1 MTVLAQLERM
11 LILSVTS
18 ERVRDSSIET
28 SDINCTKSA
37 IEIFSDLNWN
47 LPSDCFTISSSKVFL
62 IYRVEPMLVL
72 NLSIIN
78 LSSSIC
84 IVCSFSK
91 QKS

>member
-1 MTVLAQLERM
+1 
-11 LILSVTS
+11 
-18 ERVRDSSIET
+18 
-28 SDINCTKSA
+28 
-37 IEIFSDLNWN
+37 
-47 LPSDCFTISSSKVFL
+47 
-62 IYRVEPMLVL
+62 MLVL